1 MLRGSS
7 LSDLSAAGILS
18 LSSYCQQIILMILSP
33 DSPAKYRYRRN
44 AAAEFRRASSL
55 THKAN
60 TMRAFFWLFLLIT
73 FLLPAPVDAADR
85 LVIITPHWEGIRYE
99 FADGFEVF
107 YQRET
112 GREVAIEWMDVGGSS
127 EVLRFIKS
135 EFKNKPEGIDVD
147 LLFGGG
153 SDPYLELS
161 RVDLLES
168 YVLPDSIMSR
178 LPESVGGYPLYDD
191 DFKWYGATI
200 AGFGIVYNK
209 HVLNILDLPE
219 PSTWDDLTQPGK
231 FTWIGSADPRKSGS
245 AHMPFEIILQAYG
258 WERGWQ
264 IITALGAN
272 TRNFANAGSQ
282 VPKDVTTGEVAYGM
296 SIDFYAWAQI
306 NEVGADMI
314 GFSLPDNLTIVNPD
328 AIAMLKGSPNP
339 EVARSFLR
347 FVFSPYGQRLW
358 MMNVGTP
365 GGPTKFQL
373 NRFSVLPDLYDSVD
387 PKNTS
392 VTFNP
397 FEWSSNFVYDAEKGS
412 ARWGILNDLIGTFI
426 IDAHQQLRAA
436 WKKAIE
442 SETTNEILPA
452 LAVMPVTEE
461 EASVLG
467 REKWRDQTYRNSTL
481 LEWGRLANKKYGG
494 NADQLPMTDKIVL
507 LGSLIFGCVMTGY
520 LWRLNRKGAK

>member
-1 MLRGSS
+1 MSTHWLLIIPMKSS
-7 LSDLSAAGILS
+7 TG
-18 LSSYCQQIILMILSP
+18 
-33 DSPAKYRYRRN
+33 SPAKCRYSSN
-44 AAAEFRRASSL
+44 AVVDFRYTPPV
-55 THKAN
+55 THHSIS
-60 TMRAFFWLFLLIT
+60 TRAFFWLFPLIT
-73 FLLPAPVDAADR
+73 LLLPAPVNAVDR
-85 LVIITPHWEGIRYE
+85 LVVITPHWEGIRYE
-99 FADGFEVF
+99 FANGFEAF

-153 SDPYLELS
+153 SDPYLELA
-161 RVDLLES
+161 RVDLLDS
-168 YVLPDSIMSR
+168 YVLPDSVMSR
-178 LPESVGGYPLYDD
+178 LPESVGGYPLFDK

-347 FVFSPYGQRLW
+347 FVFSPDGQRLW
-358 MMNVGTP
+358 MMNVGAP
-365 GGPTKFQL
+365 GGPTRFQL
-373 NRFSVLPDLYDSVD
+373 NRFSVLPDLYDTVD

-412 ARWGILNDLIGTFI
+412 ERWGVLNDLIGTFI
-426 IDAHQQLRAA
+426 IDAHQQLRAE

-442 SETTNEILPA
+442 SETTAEILPA
-452 LAVMPVTEE
+452 LAAMPVTEE
-461 EASVLG
+461 EAGILG
-467 REKWRDQTYRNSTL
+467 REKWRDQSFRNSTL
-481 LEWGRLANKKYGG
+481 LEWGKLANEKYGG
-494 NADQLPMTDKIVL
+494 NADQLPLTDKIVL
-507 LGSLIFGCVMTGY
+507 FGSLIFGCVMIGY
-520 LWRLNRKGAK
+520 LWRLNRKGAR